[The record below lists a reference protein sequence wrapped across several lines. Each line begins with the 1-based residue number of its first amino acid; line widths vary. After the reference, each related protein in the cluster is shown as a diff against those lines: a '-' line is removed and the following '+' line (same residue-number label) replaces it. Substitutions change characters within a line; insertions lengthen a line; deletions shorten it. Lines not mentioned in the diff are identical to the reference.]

1 MQKRGE
7 QVRIFIPLIAESI
20 FLNSI
25 FALKICHNESVSEN
39 QTIFQLNIE
48 TFILDLKIWCLE
60 TLLIEMIPLCLYIFY
75 ISLEMKFAS

>member
-7 QVRIFIPLIAESI
+7 QVRIFTPLIAESI
-20 FLNSI
+20 LKNSI

-60 TLLIEMIPLCLYIFY
+60 TLLTEMIPYVYIFLN